1 MEKLF
6 EVECAGTLFRVYD
19 DCVSLS
25 PKGFLGF
32 ASKGLAGE
40 RKLFYKDISSV
51 QFKESTKLLSGFIE
65 FYVIGVNAKQ
75 GGGLFAGTNNENRFT
90 FYNKSLSE
98 MQKAYE
104 YIHNKINNQKE
115 ETKTSAQ
122 PAEIDSFTEIKKYKQ
137 LLDEGIITEEEF
149 NAKKKQLLGL

>member
-25 PKGFLGF
+25 SKGFLGF

-65 FYVIGVNAKQ
+65 FYVIGVNTKQ

-90 FYNKSLSE
+90 FYNKSLPE

-104 YIHNKINNQKE
+104 YIHNKINNKE

-122 PAEIDSFTEIKKYKQ
+122 PAEVDNVAEIKKYKQ